1 MTLSVLTLIAAGVAL
16 LSGVALLAGW
26 VAPLGGPLSS
36 YYGLL
41 YLVVGALGLV
51 CTWAAWTLQLWVWPV
66 TFGVMVAYLML
77 ALSGMW
83 LGNDTIL
90 SMLNVVPPLLVL
102 YLINTPAARRYLRR
116 R

>member
-1 MTLSVLTLIAAGVAL
+1 M
-16 LSGVALLAGW
+16 
-26 VAPLGGPLSS
+26 
-36 YYGLL
+36 
-41 YLVVGALGLV
+41 VGALGLV
-51 CTWAAWTLQLWVWPV
+51 CTWAAWTLQLWVWPAI
-66 TFGVMVAYLML
+66 FGVMVAYLML